1 MGGAAWFSLISRYM
15 VTLPVW
21 AARLS
26 LILEAGYHSPFA
38 VNQEVTLTEL
48 LAVPLVKDR
57 FALFPAADVGSQE
70 DGKASPG
77 QKKRT
82 TQDQH
87 HAQGLALCHDV
98 TLDIVTHRWV
108 PAGHPQYTGAREG
121 RLWVAQAQTQLTLF
135 VDPQSLSLECEHGSG
150 AEGSKRS
157 LDQGPSPNLFISTVL
172 DETANAGQYRQAASR
187 RRCESD
193 PQSHKE
199 TTSMLNEKRS
209 EKLTDEDDPET
220 DVDGCIRQAT
230 NSRRDRGSCSQHHTG
245 AYSGNES
252 QSRLRHGHVARSRQ
266 LKQ

>member
-1 MGGAAWFSLISRYM
+1 MKMKRDKNEKRCQCS
-15 VTLPVW
+15 TC
-21 AARLS
+21 
-26 LILEAGYHSPFA
+26 
-38 VNQEVTLTEL
+38 TETPTQQS
-48 LAVPLVKDR
+48 A
-57 FALFPAADVGSQE
+57 
-70 DGKASPG
+70 
-77 QKKRT
+77 T

-150 AEGSKRS
+150 AEGSKCS

-172 DETANAGQYRQAASR
+172 DETANAGHCRQAASR

-209 EKLTDEDDPET
+209 EKLTDEEM
-220 DVDGCIRQAT
+220 DGMIQRLTLTVVSVKRRTVKEIVEVVRSIPQKRILGT
-230 NSRRDRGSCSQHHTG
+230 NRRADRGR
-245 AYSGNES
+245 A
-252 QSRLRHGHVARSRQ
+252 RAARSRQ